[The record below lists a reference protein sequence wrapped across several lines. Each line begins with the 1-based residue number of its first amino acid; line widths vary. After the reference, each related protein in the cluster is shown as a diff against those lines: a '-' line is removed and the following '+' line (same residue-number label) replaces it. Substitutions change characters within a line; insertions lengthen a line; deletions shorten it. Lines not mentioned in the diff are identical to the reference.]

1 MAVLNNA
8 DVLLNQIVDSV
19 DSKSP
24 ANINYVK
31 ARMAIE
37 AAGLSRKPKRE
48 LKMAVISYLQ
58 GVIRHPDPADTKHKA
73 VNTVVFVDGSHARF

>member
-1 MAVLNNA
+1 MAVLNNTA
-8 DVLLNQIVDSV
+8 SFLDQIVAAI

-37 AAGLSRKPKRE
+37 AAGLARKPKRE
-48 LKMAVISYLQ
+48 LKMVVISYLK
-58 GVIRHPDPADTKHKA
+58 GEIRHPDPDTTKRGST
-73 VNTVVFVDGSHARF
+73 NQVVFPDSTVARF

>member
-8 DVLLNQIVDSV
+8 DSTVSNIDDVQLDTS
-19 DSKSP
+19 SP

-37 AAGLSRKPKRE
+37 AAGYPRAKRRAC
-48 LKMAVISYLQ
+48 KMEVISYLK
-58 GVIRHPDPADTKHKA
+58 GEIRHQA
-73 VNTVVFVDGSHARF
+73 VGKPNMVDFRDGTSARF